1 MGRKDL
7 DATQTSPISLSTLK
21 DNLHTALKLW
31 HKPGT
36 SVSPLSNLYLFQKTQ
51 RETGNARE
59 ATNQVIL
66 DALQALETEQVQY
79 ARLLRLRF
87 LDQMKVYTIARQ
99 LNIAEGT
106 VYKRQ
111 KQAIH
116 HLATLLH
123 RLEGQAR
130 NECQAIL
137 ERRLNLPPQ
146 VDLIGIR
153 SDLNTLLDL
162 LASTGPPWLISIEGI
177 GGIGKTALA
186 SALLRE
192 VALTDHFKDITWI
205 SAKQQDFLPA
215 AGLQPTNQA
224 ALDVDTLTN
233 NLLEQLSI
241 EASLSTSLQAKMA
254 TLTKLL
260 KETPYLIVI
269 DNLETV
275 IDYQTLLPTL
285 RKLANPTRF
294 VLTTRHSLQAY
305 SDVYCLSLREL
316 SRAHTFAFL
325 RHEADVRRIPELAT
339 ASEAELES
347 IYRVVG
353 GNPLALKLIIGQ
365 IRFLSLPQ
373 VLDNLRQAQ
382 GERIDELYTYI
393 YWQAWQALD
402 DRSQKALLV
411 MPLAQDGNFTQLSAV
426 SKLAMDELNGALGQ
440 LVTLSLVEVHGDLTK
455 RRYRIHRLTETFL
468 LNEVANW
475 ESKNSTLD
483 SKIH

>member
-1 MGRKDL
+1 MGQKNL
-7 DATQTSPISLSTLK
+7 EAAQTNSISLSTLK

-31 HKPGT
+31 HKPSA
-36 SVSPLSNLYLFQKTQ
+36 SVSPLSDLYLFQQAQ
-51 RETGNARE
+51 RETGNTRE

-66 DALQALETEQVQY
+66 DALQAQEAEQGQY

-111 KQAIH
+111 QQAIH
-116 HLATLLH
+116 HLAALLH
-123 RLEGQAR
+123 RLESQAK

-146 VDLIGIR
+146 VDLVGVR
-153 SDLNTLLDL
+153 SDMNTLLDL
-162 LASTGPPWLISIEGI
+162 LASPGPPWLISIEGI

-186 SALLRE
+186 GALVRE
-192 VALTDHFKDITWI
+192 VALTDYFKDITWT

-215 AGLQPTNQA
+215 FGLQPTNQP
-224 ALDVDTLTN
+224 ALDVDALAN
-233 NLLEQLSI
+233 GLLEQLNA
-241 EASLSTSLQAKMA
+241 EASLPNSLQAKLA

-260 KETPYLIVI
+260 KETPYFVVI

-285 RKLANPTRF
+285 RQLANPTRF
-294 VLTTRHSLQAY
+294 LLTSRHSLQAY
-305 SDVYCLSLREL
+305 SDVYCLGLREL
-316 SRAHTFAFL
+316 SRADTFTFL
-325 RHEADVRRIPELAT
+325 SDEARVRRISELAT
-339 ASEAELES
+339 ASQPELES

-373 VLDNLRQAQ
+373 ALENLRQAQ
-382 GERIDELYTYI
+382 GEKIDELYTHI
-393 YWQAWQALD
+393 YWQAWHALD
-402 DRSQKALLV
+402 DTSQKALLA
-411 MPLAQDGNFTQLSAV
+411 MPLAQEGDFTQLAAV
-426 SKLAMDELNGALGQ
+426 SKLGVDGLNKALDQ
-440 LVTLSLVEVHGDLTK
+440 LVTLSLVEVYGNLKD

-468 LNEVANW
+468 LNEVAKW
-475 ESKNSTLD
+475 EQVAESQ
-483 SKIH
+483 